1 MNDENLEDQSPL
13 NPQDLIENHFLGTLS
28 NDESKRLEELLT
40 NDPEMRKAFRRA
52 AAVDSILR
60 DEAQKQSAEPKTVV
74 VSWKEKWKPALA
86 AAAGLVVL
94 MGLTVFLLKHQP
106 EGQTPVLAQTSG
118 NPVLAELSGPVTI
131 VKPNQERITAT
142 PQAILEPNDLVEVG
156 PKGYATIQFPEETTH
171 LQLLAG
177 GQAQFASGK
186 KGKAITLNQ
195 GTLQAEVAKQ
205 PEGSPM
211 TLVTPQA
218 KVTVIGTRFRLDTDK
233 ERARLEVREGLVEL
247 EKRDESESVRVKA
260 GQFVEAR
267 DGEPLVVRSL
277 TSLDFGQR
285 VIGVEQMAATINP
298 AEAKVPDLTYGIPP
312 ETYVKRMETMGVSL
326 VMIRVSKVDQQPLV
340 KFVQELKEN
349 GGDSLAIILS
359 DSLPHMEK
367 TNRRKELAENLA
379 KSFNA
384 LEKNGLGDLVK
395 GCHLGEND
403 LLNGQPSTSE
413 QWEERF
419 DQVLD
424 VLTQLNDKTKEAF
437 KERTILIHGE
447 GGGANFKGISEA
459 YGKADFDQLMKQR
472 CANYAFAFE
481 LLDMGA
487 PPQGVGA
494 SIEQWEAH
502 LRNHCGLEEWTGL
515 GKPLVFMG
523 GVGGGLLPRSLEPG
537 FQPEDGW
544 NRKVLAIRNVFR
556 ESGWTHFIFGPMV
569 GKSCKCELARP
580 VLHHADGE
588 KLQGQEPQ
596 LFDWNAW
603 KRGVLAAE

>member
-1 MNDENLEDQSPL
+1 MNDENREDQSPL
-13 NPQDLIENHFLGTLS
+13 NPQGLIENHFLGTLS
-28 NDESKRLEELLT
+28 DDESKRLEELLT

-52 AAVDSILR
+52 AAVDSMLR
-60 DEAQKQSAEPKTVV
+60 DQAQKQSAESATIDLSRK
-74 VSWKEKWKPALA
+74 SNWKPLLGL
-86 AAAGLVVL
+86 AAGL
-94 MGLTVFLLKHQP
+94 MITFGLTFILMNLP
-106 EGQTPVLAQTSG
+106 RDGAL
-118 NPVLAELSGPVTI
+118 PVLAEATGTVTI
-131 VKPNQERITAT
+131 VKPDQERIQATAPVT
-142 PQAILEPNDLVEVG
+142 LEPTDIIEVG
-156 PKGYATIQFPEETTH
+156 PKGYATIQYGDEGTL

-177 GQAQFASGK
+177 GQAIFASTDD
-186 KGKAITLNQ
+186 GKAITLDR
-195 GTLQAEVAKQ
+195 GALQAEVAKQ
-205 PEGSPM
+205 PDGSPM
-211 TLVTPQA
+211 TLITPQA
-218 KVTVIGTRFRLDTDK
+218 KVTVIGTSFLLDTDQ

-267 DGEPLVVRSL
+267 EGEPLVVQSL

-285 VIGVEQMAATINP
+285 VIGVEQMAVTREPNEP
-298 AEAKVPDLTYGIPP
+298 AVPDLTYQVPAEVI
-312 ETYVKRMETMGVSL
+312 VKRMETMAVSL
-326 VMIRVSKVDQQPLV
+326 VMIRVSKIDQKPLV

-359 DSLPHMEK
+359 DSLPNMER

-384 LEKNGLGDLVK
+384 LEENGLDDLVM

-424 VLTQLNDKTKEAF
+424 LLSQLNGKTNEAF
-437 KERTILIHGE
+437 KARTILIHGE

-459 YGKADFDQLMKQR
+459 YRRADFDQRMGKQ

-481 LLDMGA
+481 LLDMGT
-487 PPQGVGA
+487 PSQGAGA

-502 LRNHCGLEEWTGL
+502 FKNHCGLGEWSGMD
-515 GKPLVFMG
+515 KPLVFVG
-523 GVGGGLLPRSLEPG
+523 GGDGGLLPRSLEPG
-537 FQPEDGW
+537 FQPEDGS
-544 NRKVLAIRNVFR
+544 NKKVFAIRNVFR
-556 ESGWTHFIFGPMV
+556 ESSWSHFIFGPMV
-569 GKSCKCELARP
+569 GKNCKCNGAQP
-580 VLHHADGE
+580 VLHHAVGG

-596 LFDWNAW
+596 LLDWNGW
-603 KRGVLAAE
+603 KDGVLAGE